1 MDIDID
7 SDDAEEFT
15 EDEDERDE
23 EEFTED
29 ENEGNAEEDTEE
41 DDSEDEGDEE
51 EDTEEDDSEDEEEQ
65 YFSRGTHIRVW
76 NAYISSGVKEARY
89 PGTFS
94 LDSSSFICFS
104 SEVSLSQ
111 WSSVWSLPD
120 MALHFI
126 KKKK

>member
-15 EDEDERDE
+15 EDKDERDE

-29 ENEGNAEEDTEE
+29 EDEGDAEEDN
-41 DDSEDEGDEE
+41 
-51 EDTEEDDSEDEEEQ
+51 EEDDSEDEEEQ